1 MIWSKTS
8 YFGLSEIAS
17 LVFLFLFKDGE
28 RRVSRKFHLFVSD
41 VNQWS
46 ENVNQWSEAGFKIS
60 LHDSRGREI
69 LLRSSVSC

>member
-17 LVFLFLFKDGE
+17 LVFLFLFKDEE
-28 RRVSRKFHLFVSD
+28 RRVSPKFHLFVSD

-46 ENVNQWSEAGFKIS
+46 ENVNQWSEAG
-60 LHDSRGREI
+60 
-69 LLRSSVSC
+69 